1 MRRFLVIII
10 MYVVSGVSLNSSYA
24 FNDISSVQ
32 VADYLK
38 LTRENIPSPREVVSE
53 TYANLDFNLMGFKER
68 IERVHLSALLPE
80 NVNLSYGYAP
90 DGLSRYGYYNR
101 STTSTNLSNSYYNN
115 SFQTQHGVIPN
126 QYDTKNS
133 YAFSMRWDLQKLFG
147 VDGEIFNTLAE
158 VIHQVDQEGF
168 ALGQIARSYG
178 QLISALPET
187 SDEILTESQVLVI
200 YEHAGILDSLSGG
213 LLSKSLSNSSYN
225 DVKVIDNTTDNID
238 SYNANKSDLIK
249 SGNIIEVRDGQ
260 DDGIEVIGGAS
271 N

>member
-10 MYVVSGVSLNSSYA
+10 MYVVSGASLNSSYA
-24 FNDISSVQ
+24 FNGMSSVQ

-187 SDEILTESQVLVI
+187 SDETLTESQVLVI